1 MSPRSVV
8 IPSVTLIPPPFPSR
22 RNIFDRQDPKLG
34 PLGCGSL
41 FIQQLGDCHELRCT
55 DEWYP
60 HATNITV
67 SKYAF
72 EIPELFDHQ
81 RTSQRFPGLDMQLFA
96 HSPDS
101 ANPWD
106 FWPLAWEDKVAD
118 ARVFGFDGSFYPLRT
133 TVTQNLDRGNIIDR
147 FQHPG
152 YTISTDRK
160 LYDEPLE
167 TYTHG
172 HESYATHRDTRESFA
187 RGMRESR
194 ICVFDASLERKL
206 IRKYAQ
212 ALLSGCV
219 IAGDLPTEH
228 EDALSDVVIR
238 LDPNWSFERISE
250 EIERALA
257 DPDELRR
264 KALLG
269 FAYARRYLTI
279 THKFSSLLRVAD
291 RYREGA
297 RGYDLTFPFSLRCRA
312 YWSDED
318 AYRP

>member
-1 MSPRSVV
+1 MVRLTAHLSP
-8 IPSVTLIPPPFPSR
+8 PAF

-34 PLGCGSL
+34 PLDCGSL
-41 FIQQLGDCHELRCT
+41 LIQQLGDCHELRCM

-60 HATNITV
+60 HASNITV
-67 SKYAF
+67 TKYAF
-72 EIPELFDHQ
+72 EVPELFEPG
-81 RTSQRFPGLDMQLFA
+81 RMSQRFSGLEMQLYG

-106 FWPLAWEDKVAD
+106 FWPIAWKDKVAD

-133 TVTQNLDRGNIIDR
+133 TVTQGLDGGNLIDR

-152 YTISTDRK
+152 YTISTDPK

-167 TYTHG
+167 TYTHN
-172 HESYATHRDTRESFA
+172 HESYANHRATRQAFA
-187 RGMRESR
+187 QGMRESR
-194 ICVFDASLERKL
+194 ICVFDASLERKM

-228 EDALSDVVIR
+228 EDELSEFVIR
-238 LDPNWSFERISE
+238 LDPSWPFERVSA

-264 KALLG
+264 KSLLG
-269 FAYARRYLTI
+269 FAYARRYLTN
-279 THKFSSLLRVAD
+279 THKISLLVRMAD
-291 RYREGA
+291 QYRAGK
-297 RGYDLTFPFSLRCRA
+297 RGYDLPFGFSLRCRA
-312 YWSDED
+312 YWSEDD